1 MYVAKIIN
9 IAFQVAVL
17 FIIVSDTRHFFK
29 ITDYSKKDTPG
40 EMKINDYLK
49 SKKKKK
55 RVHEQTRLDF
65 YLA

>member
-1 MYVAKIIN
+1 MAKIIK

-17 FIIVSDTRHFFK
+17 FIIVSDTRHLFK

-40 EMKINDYLK
+40 EMKINDHLK
-49 SKKKKK
+49 SKKEK
-55 RVHEQTRLDF
+55 RVHEQTTRLDF